1 MQETEKMSYGEI
13 TLGGP
18 GCFAINHLSTVQ
30 SEDFYLSLFS
40 AL

>member
-1 MQETEKMSYGEI
+1 MNYAAI
-13 TLGGP
+13 TLDGS